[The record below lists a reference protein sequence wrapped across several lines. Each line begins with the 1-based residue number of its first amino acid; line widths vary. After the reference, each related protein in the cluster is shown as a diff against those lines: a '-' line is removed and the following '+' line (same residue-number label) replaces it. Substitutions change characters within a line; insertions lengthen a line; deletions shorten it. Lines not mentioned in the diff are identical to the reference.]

1 MCKFKDQDL
10 FLATKSSI
18 LASTLESYLEVG
30 LKLSIKVIEL
40 KSFSQKSS
48 GRDLFDSVWKIM
60 HGTEITSNLLEAMVH
75 GGAYLSGGFINDRIV
90 GAAFAFPATN
100 GGLHLHSHM
109 TAVLPEFRD
118 QGVGYALKIDQWSW
132 AKNKN
137 YSHLSWT
144 FDPLVRRNAKLNIAK
159 LGVDISAYHPNFYGD
174 MPDALNA
181 GDESD
186 RLMVFWS
193 TDKDAPRA
201 RALITNPE
209 PGDILIEIPEDIVA
223 IRSKNQSESMKW
235 RRQVREQFLA
245 AFEKNGK
252 VVGFSAN
259 NEYVV
264 RI

>member
-1 MCKFKDQDL
+1 MSNSIQVRELDNLQDQD
-10 FLATKSSI
+10 F
-18 LASTLESYLEVG
+18 
-30 LKLSIKVIEL
+30 
-40 KSFSQKSS
+40 
-48 GRDLFDSVWKIM
+48 GRKIFDITWSM
-60 HGTEITSNLLEAMVH
+60 DSGTEITPNLLQAMVH
-75 GGAYLSGGFINDRIV
+75 SGSYLSGAFIDHKIV

-118 QGVGYALKIDQWSW
+118 KGVGYALKIDQWNW
-132 AKNKN
+132 AKKKN

-186 RLMVFWS
+186 RLMVSWR

-201 RALITNPE
+201 RELITKPE
-209 PGDILIEIPEDIVA
+209 TGDILIEIPEDIVA

-235 RRQVREQFLA
+235 RRQVREQVLA

-252 VVGFSAN
+252 VIGFSAN

>member
-1 MCKFKDQDL
+1 MSSQLQIRKLDSLSDQHL
-10 FLATKSSI
+10 
-18 LASTLESYLEVG
+18 
-30 LKLSIKVIEL
+30 
-40 KSFSQKSS
+40 
-48 GRDLFDSVWKIM
+48 GRDVFDQTWAMDS
-60 HGTEITSNLLEAMVH
+60 GTEITPNLLQAMVH
-75 GGAYLSGGFINDRIV
+75 SGSYLSGAFIDNKIV

-100 GGLHLHSHM
+100 NGLHLHSHM

-118 QGVGYALKIDQWSW
+118 KGVGYALKIDQWNW
-132 AKNKN
+132 AKKKK

-159 LGVDISAYHPNFYGD
+159 LGVDISAYFPNFYGN

-186 RLMVFWS
+186 RLMVSWR
-193 TDKDAPRA
+193 TDVDAPKA
-201 RALITNPE
+201 RELISNPE
-209 PGDILIEIPEDIVA
+209 TVDILIEIPDDIVA
-223 IRSKNQSESMKW
+223 IRSKNQNESMKW
-235 RRQVREQFLA
+235 RRQVRGQFMA

-252 VVGFSAN
+252 VIGFSAN

>member
-1 MCKFKDQDL
+1 MSNSIQVRELDNLQDQD
-10 FLATKSSI
+10 F
-18 LASTLESYLEVG
+18 
-30 LKLSIKVIEL
+30 
-40 KSFSQKSS
+40 
-48 GRDLFDSVWKIM
+48 GRNIFDITWSM
-60 HGTEITSNLLEAMVH
+60 DTGTEITPNLLQAMVH
-75 GGAYLSGGFINDRIV
+75 SGSYLSGAFIDNKIV

-118 QGVGYALKIDQWSW
+118 KGVGYALKIDQWNW
-132 AKNKN
+132 AKKKN

-186 RLMVFWS
+186 RLMVSWS
-193 TDKDAPRA
+193 TDLDAPKA
-201 RALITNPE
+201 RELITNPE
-209 PGDILIEIPEDIVA
+209 PSDILIEIPEDIVA
-223 IRSKNQSESMKW
+223 IRSKNQSESMIW

-245 AFEKNGK
+245 AFEKHGK

-259 NEYVV
+259 NEYVL

>member
-1 MCKFKDQDL
+1 MNFSKTINVSVECLNQIESQYS
-10 FLATKSSI
+10 AISI
-18 LASTLESYLEVG
+18 
-30 LKLSIKVIEL
+30 
-40 KSFSQKSS
+40 
-48 GRDLFDSVWKIM
+48 FDSTWSRRSNS
-60 HGTEITSNLLEAMVH
+60 EITANLLAAMVH
-75 GGAYLSGGFINDRIV
+75 SGSYLSGAFIDNKIV

-100 GGLHLHSHM
+100 NGLHLHSHM
-109 TAVLPEFRD
+109 AAVLPEFRD
-118 QGVGYALKIDQWSW
+118 LGVGYALKIDQWGW
-132 AKNKN
+132 AKKNN

-144 FDPLVRRNAKLNIAK
+144 FDPLVRRNAKLNIVK
-159 LGVDISAYHPNFYGD
+159 LGVDISAYHPNFYGE
-174 MPDALNA
+174 MADALNA

-186 RLMVFWS
+186 RLMVSWS
-193 TDKDAPRA
+193 TDIDEPKA
-201 RALITNPE
+201 RELITHPK
-209 PGDILIEIPEDIVA
+209 PDDILIEIPEDIVA

>member
-1 MCKFKDQDL
+1 MNNSIQVRELQSLQDQD
-10 FLATKSSI
+10 
-18 LASTLESYLEVG
+18 
-30 LKLSIKVIEL
+30 
-40 KSFSQKSS
+40 S
-48 GRDLFDSVWKIM
+48 GRKIFDLTWALDA
-60 HGTEITSNLLEAMVH
+60 GTEITPNLLQAMVH
-75 GGAYLSGGFINDRIV
+75 SGAYLSGAFIENKIV

-100 GGLHLHSHM
+100 NGLHLHSHM
-109 TAVLPEFRD
+109 TAVLDKFRD
-118 QGVGYALKIDQWSW
+118 KGVGYALKIDQWNW
-132 AKNKN
+132 AKKHK

-144 FDPLVRRNAKLNIAK
+144 FDPLVRRNVKLNIVK
-159 LGVDISAYHPNFYGD
+159 LGVDISAYHSNFYGD

-186 RLMVFWS
+186 RLMVSWS
-193 TDKDAPRA
+193 TAIDAPKA
-201 RALITNPE
+201 RELITHPK

-235 RRQVREQFLA
+235 RRLVREQFMLA
-245 AFEKNGK
+245 FGKNGK

>member
-1 MCKFKDQDL
+1 MVASNFESVKIVDL
-10 FLATKSSI
+10 SN
-18 LASTLESYLEVG
+18 
-30 LKLSIKVIEL
+30 LSEQSNARLI
-40 KSFSQKSS
+40 
-48 GRDLFDSVWKIM
+48 FDITWSM
-60 HGTEITSNLLEAMVH
+60 DAGTEITPNLLQAMVH
-75 GGAYLSGGFINDRIV
+75 SGSYLSGAFVDNKIV

-109 TAVLPEFRD
+109 TAVLDKFRD
-118 QGVGYALKIDQWSW
+118 KGVGYALKIDQWNW
-132 AKNKN
+132 AKKHK

-144 FDPLVRRNAKLNIAK
+144 FDPLVRRNVKLNIVK
-159 LGVDISAYHPNFYGD
+159 LGVDISAYYPNFYGA

-186 RLMVFWS
+186 RLMVSWS
-193 TDKDAPRA
+193 TDIDEPKA
-201 RALITNPE
+201 RELITHPK
-209 PGDILIEIPEDIVA
+209 PDDILIEIPEDIVA

-235 RRQVREQFLA
+235 RRQVRDQFLA

>member
-1 MCKFKDQDL
+1 MSNSIQVRELDNLQDQD
-10 FLATKSSI
+10 F
-18 LASTLESYLEVG
+18 
-30 LKLSIKVIEL
+30 
-40 KSFSQKSS
+40 
-48 GRDLFDSVWKIM
+48 GRKIFDITWSM
-60 HGTEITSNLLEAMVH
+60 DAGTEITPNLLQAMVH
-75 GGAYLSGGFINDRIV
+75 SGSYLSGAFIDEKIV

-118 QGVGYALKIDQWSW
+118 KGVGYALKIDQWNW
-132 AKNKN
+132 AKKKN

-159 LGVDISAYHPNFYGD
+159 LGVDISAYHPNFYGG

-186 RLMVFWS
+186 RLMVSWR
-193 TDKDAPRA
+193 TDVDAPKA
-201 RALITNPE
+201 RELITKPE
-209 PGDILIEIPEDIVA
+209 TGDILIEIPEDIVA

-252 VVGFSAN
+252 VIGFSAN

>member
-1 MCKFKDQDL
+1 MSNLIQVRKLDNLQDQD
-10 FLATKSSI
+10 F
-18 LASTLESYLEVG
+18 
-30 LKLSIKVIEL
+30 
-40 KSFSQKSS
+40 
-48 GRDLFDSVWKIM
+48 GRNIFDITWSM
-60 HGTEITSNLLEAMVH
+60 DAGTEITPNLLQAMVH
-75 GGAYLSGGFINDRIV
+75 SGSYLSGAFIGNKIV

-118 QGVGYALKIDQWSW
+118 KGVGYALKIDQWNW
-132 AKNKN
+132 AKKKN

-174 MPDALNA
+174 MPDTLNA

-186 RLMVFWS
+186 RLMVSWR
-193 TDKDAPRA
+193 TDIDAPKA
-201 RALITNPE
+201 RELITKRE
-209 PGDILIEIPEDIVA
+209 IGDILIEIPEDIVA

-245 AFEKNGK
+245 AFERNGK
-252 VVGFSAN
+252 VIGFSAN

>member
-1 MCKFKDQDL
+1 MSNSIQVRELDNLQDQD
-10 FLATKSSI
+10 F
-18 LASTLESYLEVG
+18 
-30 LKLSIKVIEL
+30 
-40 KSFSQKSS
+40 
-48 GRDLFDSVWKIM
+48 GRNIFDITWSM
-60 HGTEITSNLLEAMVH
+60 DAGTEITPNLLQAMVH
-75 GGAYLSGGFINDRIV
+75 SGSYLSGAFIDNKIV

-118 QGVGYALKIDQWSW
+118 EGVGYALKIDQWKW
-132 AKNKN
+132 AKKKN

-186 RLMVFWS
+186 RLMVSWR
-193 TDKDAPRA
+193 TDIDAPKA
-201 RALITNPE
+201 RELITKPE
-209 PGDILIEIPEDIVA
+209 TGDILIEIPEDIVA

-252 VVGFSAN
+252 VIGFSAN

>member
-1 MCKFKDQDL
+1 MSAKELSSLKEQNLAREIFDL
-10 FLATKSSI
+10 TWAMDT
-18 LASTLESYLEVG
+18 
-30 LKLSIKVIEL
+30 
-40 KSFSQKSS
+40 
-48 GRDLFDSVWKIM
+48 
-60 HGTEITSNLLEAMVH
+60 GTEITPNLLQAMVH
-75 GGAYLSGGFINDRIV
+75 SGSYLSGAFIDDKIV

-118 QGVGYALKIDQWSW
+118 KGIGYALKIDQWNW
-132 AKNKN
+132 AKKKN

-186 RLMVFWS
+186 RLMVSWR
-193 TDKDAPRA
+193 TDIDAPKA
-201 RALITNPE
+201 RELITKPE
-209 PGDILIEIPEDIVA
+209 TGDILIEIPEDIVA

-252 VVGFSAN
+252 VIGFSAN

>member
-1 MCKFKDQDL
+1 MNNSIQVRRLKDLQGQD
-10 FLATKSSI
+10 F
-18 LASTLESYLEVG
+18 
-30 LKLSIKVIEL
+30 
-40 KSFSQKSS
+40 
-48 GRDLFDSVWKIM
+48 GRKIFDITWAMDS
-60 HGTEITSNLLEAMVH
+60 GTEITPNLLQAMVH
-75 GGAYLSGGFINDRIV
+75 SGSYLSGAFIDKKIV

-118 QGVGYALKIDQWSW
+118 KGVGYALKIDQWNW
-132 AKNKN
+132 AKKQN
-137 YSHLSWT
+137 YSYLSWT

-159 LGVDISAYHPNFYGD
+159 LGVAISAYFPNFYGD

-186 RLMVFWS
+186 RLMVSWR
-193 TDKDAPRA
+193 TDIDAPKA
-201 RALITNPE
+201 RELITKPE
-209 PGDILIEIPEDIVA
+209 TGDILIEIPEDIVA

>member
-1 MCKFKDQDL
+1 MSNSIQVRELDNFQDQD
-10 FLATKSSI
+10 F
-18 LASTLESYLEVG
+18 
-30 LKLSIKVIEL
+30 
-40 KSFSQKSS
+40 
-48 GRDLFDSVWKIM
+48 GRNIFDITWSM
-60 HGTEITSNLLEAMVH
+60 DAGTEITPNLLQAMVH
-75 GGAYLSGGFINDRIV
+75 SGSYLSGAFIDNKIV

-118 QGVGYALKIDQWSW
+118 KGVGYALKIDQWNW
-132 AKNKN
+132 AKKKN

-159 LGVDISAYHPNFYGD
+159 LGVDISDYYPNFYGA

-186 RLMVFWS
+186 RLMVSWR
-193 TDKDAPRA
+193 TDVDAPKA
-201 RALITNPE
+201 RELITNPE
-209 PGDILIEIPEDIVA
+209 PGDVLIEIPEDIVA

-252 VVGFSAN
+252 VIGFSAN

>member
-1 MCKFKDQDL
+1 MSNSIQVRELDNLQDQD
-10 FLATKSSI
+10 F
-18 LASTLESYLEVG
+18 
-30 LKLSIKVIEL
+30 
-40 KSFSQKSS
+40 
-48 GRDLFDSVWKIM
+48 GRNIFDITWSM
-60 HGTEITSNLLEAMVH
+60 DAGTEITPNLLQAMVH
-75 GGAYLSGGFINDRIV
+75 SGSYLSGAFIDNKIV

-118 QGVGYALKIDQWSW
+118 KGVGYSLKIDQWNW
-132 AKNKN
+132 AKKKN

-186 RLMVFWS
+186 RLMVSWR
-193 TDKDAPRA
+193 TDIDAPKA
-201 RALITNPE
+201 RELITKPE
-209 PGDILIEIPEDIVA
+209 TGDILIEIPEDIVA

-235 RRQVREQFLA
+235 RRQVREQFMA

-252 VVGFSAN
+252 VIGFSAN